1 MCNQTHNV
9 SVPSENA
16 TEDTAGARQ
25 GRNDFGLSQYSGPC
39 PPVGDHA
46 HHYEIT
52 VYAVK
57 LARLPLD
64 NTASGADVSA
74 QLRSNALATANIVGR
89 YEGSLH

>member
-1 MCNQTHNV
+1 MLIH
-9 SVPSENA
+9 
-16 TEDTAGARQ
+16 R
-25 GRNDFGLSQYSGPC
+25 LSQYSGPC

-89 YEGSLH
+89 YERSLHQNDLAQAGAFQARPGDFAP